1 MEPGIIILAAGS
13 STRMGQSKQLLEIN
27 GQSLLEHAASE
38 ALRVS
43 NMVLVVLGAQYEKH
57 HAAIVQLPVH
67 SVENKHWKKGMGGSL
82 KTGLSYMLSGF
93 PMLDS
98 VLILVCDQPFLKAEL
113 LEKIIEASKETKNS
127 IVASAYGKTVGVPA
141 LFKRPVFQNLLL
153 LNDKDGA
160 KAILLELSNSVVT
173 VNFPGGEVDLDTM
186 EDYESFVK

>member
-67 SVENKHWKKGMGGSL
+67 SVENKHWNIEEINIFIAVRTDRADSRGRIQVSEFCFRAYDSQCPDGRQHVHVH
-82 KTGLSYMLSGF
+82 YM
-93 PMLDS
+93 
-98 VLILVCDQPFLKAEL
+98 VREVVCRT
-113 LEKIIEASKETKNS
+113 LEPCT
-127 IVASAYGKTVGVPA
+127 
-141 LFKRPVFQNLLL
+141 
-153 LNDKDGA
+153 
-160 KAILLELSNSVVT
+160 
-173 VNFPGGEVDLDTM
+173 
-186 EDYESFVK
+186 

>member
-1 MEPGIIILAAGS
+1 
-13 STRMGQSKQLLEIN
+13 
-27 GQSLLEHAASE
+27 
-38 ALRVS
+38 
-43 NMVLVVLGAQYEKH
+43 
-57 HAAIVQLPVH
+57 
-67 SVENKHWKKGMGGSL
+67 
-82 KTGLSYMLSGF
+82 MLSCF

-160 KAILLELSNSVVT
+160 KAILQELSNSVVT